1 LPSPPERRSSDARCA
16 DIDWARGLAV
26 IIMIQAHVL
35 DRWTPLATH
44 ASLLYRRLD
53 IINGFAAPLFLWLAG
68 VSLAFA
74 GESALRRTASRR
86 TAWRLL
92 VCRGL
97 EVFILAFL
105 FRLQSYLF
113 NPGGEPIALFR
124 VDILNILGLA
134 IALAG
139 LMWGIAS
146 RRSAQIV
153 ALTAT
158 ASLIALVTPI
168 VTSAAWVD
176 RLPTWFQWYLRPAGE
191 HTVFTLFPWAGFT
204 FGGAAVG
211 SLLAACQHA
220 SARDRLHV
228 VLALS
233 GLSLVVLGLY
243 AATLPSIYLHSRF
256 WTTSPTFFAVRVGL
270 LLLLGSGLYALAA
283 VARPRQFAFRPIRQ
297 LGRSSLFVYWVHVQ
311 LVYGWVSWPLHDRL
325 TVGQALGACALVSL
339 AMYALVGFRD
349 RLPTA
354 WWGRKLEGPV
364 GGGEAAAV

>member
-1 LPSPPERRSSDARCA
+1 MPHECRGPSPRCA
-16 DIDWARGLAV
+16 DIDWARGVAV

-35 DRWTPLATH
+35 DRWTPVATH

-53 IINGFAAPLFLWLAG
+53 IVNGFAAPLFLWLAG
-68 VSLAFA
+68 ISLAFA
-74 GESALRRTASRR
+74 GESALRRTGSRR
-86 TAWRLL
+86 AAWHLV

-105 FRLQSYLF
+105 FRLQSYFF

-124 VDILNILGLA
+124 VDILNVLGLA

-139 LMWGIAS
+139 LTWGIAS

-153 ALTAT
+153 ALATA

-176 RLPTWFQWYLRPAGE
+176 RLPTWFQWYLRRAGE

-211 SLLAACQHA
+211 SLLAACPHA
-220 SARDRLHV
+220 SARDRLQTA
-228 VLALS
+228 LALS
-233 GLSLVVLGLY
+233 GLSLVVLGFY
-243 AATLPSIYLHSRF
+243 AATLPSIYGHSRF
-256 WTTSPTFFAVRVGL
+256 WTTSPTFFVVRVGL

-283 VARPRQFAFRPIRQ
+283 AARPRQFACGPLLQ
-297 LGRSSLFVYWVHVQ
+297 LGRSSLFVYWIHVP
-311 LVYGWVSWPLHDRL
+311 LVYGWVSWPLHHRL
-325 TVGQALGACALVSL
+325 TVWQALAAVGLVSL
-339 AMYALVGFRD
+339 TMYALVDLRD
-349 RLPTA
+349 RLLTA
-354 WWGRKLEGPV
+354 WSGRRMERPV
-364 GGGEAAAV
+364 SGGEAAAV